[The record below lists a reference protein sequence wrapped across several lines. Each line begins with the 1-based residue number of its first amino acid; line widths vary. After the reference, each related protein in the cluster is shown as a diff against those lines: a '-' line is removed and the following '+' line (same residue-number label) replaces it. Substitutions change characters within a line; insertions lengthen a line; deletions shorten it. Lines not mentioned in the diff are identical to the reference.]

1 MVGQVCDWII
11 LIGSVC
17 FAIERIYK
25 FFAKPTTD
33 LKKKA
38 EEQEKARIISVV
50 NEMLPGYLYNHDLET
65 RDKYKSDRLNYLNE
79 IKDEVLKEVGADI
92 KENNDTIE
100 ALRIS
105 ARDVLREKIMAIYHK
120 NKTTR
125 TLSEYEKEALVQ
137 YYKDYK
143 ALKGNSYID
152 KRYSRMDK
160 WDVVYDED
168 FDDDEE

>member
-1 MVGQVCDWII
+1 MIGQICDWIV
-11 LIGSVC
+11 LIGGVC
-17 FAIERIYK
+17 FAIERVYN
-25 FFAKPTTD
+25 FFAKPTKD

-38 EEQEKARIISVV
+38 EEAEKARIQEVV
-50 NEMLPGYLYNHDLET
+50 KEMLPQYLHNHDLET
-65 RDKYKSDRLNYLNE
+65 RDRYKSDRMNYLKE
-79 IKDEVLKEVGADI
+79 IKAEVLKEVGADI
-92 KENNDTIE
+92 NENNDTIE

-125 TLSEYEKEALVQ
+125 TMSEYEKEALTQ

-152 KRYSRMDK
+152 KRYSRMEK

-168 FDDDEE
+168 LDDDEE